1 MSRNPLAL
9 PLVLV
14 STLALV
20 ELAIIAVLL
29 FRGEDPT
36 PVSVVTFP
44 PITASTSSSPV
55 STTATATATA
65 AGPPHGKIGQRVES
79 AGLGITVE
87 KLLHEPLTY
96 KEQVTVR
103 SHQRYLAL
111 LVLVENNTGGN
122 AQVFPSQF
130 GLKDEKGFTYDQ
142 LGVHGTMPVL
152 EWRTLGNREN
162 VRGYVDFVVPTS
174 AKGLSLVYSD
184 VSRDGAQ
191 PIRVD
196 LGP

>member
-29 FRGEDPT
+29 FRGEGPT

-55 STTATATATA
+55 STTATATA